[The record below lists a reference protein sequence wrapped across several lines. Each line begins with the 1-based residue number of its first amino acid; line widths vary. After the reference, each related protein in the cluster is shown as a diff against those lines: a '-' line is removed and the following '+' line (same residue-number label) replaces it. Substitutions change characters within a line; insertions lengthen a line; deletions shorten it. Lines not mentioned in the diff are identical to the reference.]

1 MTDDIKDH
9 PMISR
14 LEVELEILER
24 HVEMLKEIQ
33 AQQPIGII
41 RLAEDLGYPQHKV
54 RYSLRILEQEGLI
67 HPSTHGAATTSKVK
81 SFQKRLIKF
90 LESMKKSID
99 NIENNLMAPQK

>member
-1 MTDDIKDH
+1 MADDIRDH

-24 HVEMLKEIQ
+24 HVEMLRQIQ
-33 AQQPIGII
+33 AKQPIGII
-41 RLAEDLGYPQHKV
+41 KLAEELDYPQHKV

-67 HPSTHGAATTSKVK
+67 HPSTHGATITGRVP

-90 LESMKKSID
+90 LENMKRTID
-99 NIENNLMAPQK
+99 VIEKNLASTPK